1 MTDLWLQSLPKLS
14 PYAVSQLSLLTFLSG
29 FFLAF
34 AFKVPIVLV
43 APILTAVPVT
53 RICPG
58 VLRAD
63 VAVAKQALACLV
75 AVLFALILTWATRLA
90 ISRSWASGGSGLDW
104 GTVTDCGALAGR
116 DCTGV
121 LGSWAGAQ
129 NCAVLAD
136 THGTCKAY
144 CERHGRR
151 CVRAM
156 DDVGT
161 GECRLQAGGHARQRQ
176 DDHGCLQDWRT
187 QLCAC
192 TGPEG
197 RGVPRPEPRQA
208 PRPSERQAEPR
219 EAPRT
224 APELSAADF
233 PWRAPCF
240 LEGGFFEPLNMP
252 GHGRTEAR
260 TALQCQLRCARTPAC
275 AHFSWWPDGGCHLQ
289 EYRASLRRTGPG
301 RGTPVAGPGDCR
313 DEEML
318 REARAAD
325 PPSDAV
331 PPPSAADDPPVHS
344 ARAVDPPSRAPPT
357 PARRAPPPTPPRLPP
372 RLTAEQLVGGDS
384 SPWLVLLIVV
394 GFAIIVAS
402 GALDAATR

>member
-192 TGPEG
+192 TGPEAEASRPPLGAPGGASRGASHGTGALRRRLSVEGALLPRGWLLRAPQHAGPRPDGGPHSAAVPAALREDAGLRALLLVAG
-197 RGVPRPEPRQA
+197 RGLPPPGVPRLVAPHRPWQGHACGGAGGLQGRGDA
-208 PRPSERQAEPR
+208 PRG
-219 EAPRT
+219 
-224 APELSAADF
+224 
-233 PWRAPCF
+233 
-240 LEGGFFEPLNMP
+240 EG
-252 GHGRTEAR
+252 RR
-260 TALQCQLRCARTPAC
+260 PAV
-275 AHFSWWPDGGCHLQ
+275 
-289 EYRASLRRTGPG
+289 R
-301 RGTPVAGPGDCR
+301 
-313 DEEML
+313 
-318 REARAAD
+318 
-325 PPSDAV
+325 
-331 PPPSAADDPPVHS
+331 
-344 ARAVDPPSRAPPT
+344 
-357 PARRAPPPTPPRLPP
+357 
-372 RLTAEQLVGGDS
+372 
-384 SPWLVLLIVV
+384 
-394 GFAIIVAS
+394 
-402 GALDAATR
+402 